1 MKISEKRTRRFDA
14 RKMRFL
20 NASKIACHIRIWP
33 LLWRATSSF
42 CSHMQKN
49 KFSQP
54 SATAQYCYPGE
65 FISLFSNRYNYPNA
79 SRILPA
85 RLKKTPKVTF
95 YERHA
100 DYHADRI
107 SSRQKVPECKIQF
120 AIVYAMFRNFALQ
133 HHSLSQR
140 VNFDVKV
147 FCFCFLVFCFQ

>member
-1 MKISEKRTRRFDA
+1 MKISKQRIRRFDA
-14 RKMRFL
+14 RQTRFL

-33 LLWRATSSF
+33 LLCYLAFVMRATSSC
-42 CSHMQKN
+42 CSRMQKN

-85 RLKKTPKVTF
+85 RLEKTPKVTF
-95 YERHA
+95 YER
-100 DYHADRI
+100 HADRI

-147 FCFCFLVFCFQ
+147 FCFL

>member
-1 MKISEKRTRRFDA
+1 MSHTHLAFVMESHE
-14 RKMRFL
+14 L
-20 NASKIACHIRIWP
+20 VC
-33 LLWRATSSF
+33 
-42 CSHMQKN
+42 CHMQKN

-85 RLKKTPKVTF
+85 RLEKTPKVTF

-107 SSRQKVPECKIQF
+107 SSRQKSTESPPECKIQF

-147 FCFCFLVFCFQ
+147 FFFWFLVFCFQ